1 MAFGCRMGWGRQ
13 VNAGGIFFKCQLGES
28 CPPKKKVMNSSAG
41 TKGTVDAPYNFLTH
55 ACARIIGIESTAWDQ
70 VVSID
75 NIKDVIIT
83 YQRRFIAIVDFMRSY
98 LILRDL
104 SVVLVC
110 LYPVARFSFIN
121 WNNTILIW
129 LKRLIECRMFVNTGD
144 KGYYIY
150 ACVCVCKRAPKK
162 CTFCTH
168 LLLTGGW
175 FVNAKAVLYEC

>member
-28 CPPKKKVMNSSAG
+28 CPPPKKKVMNSPAG

-83 YQRRFIAIVDFMRSY
+83 YQRRFIATVDFIRSY
-98 LILRDL
+98 LTLRDL

-129 LKRLIECRMFVNTGD
+129 LKRLIECRVFVNTGD
-144 KGYYIY
+144 KGYYIIR
-150 ACVCVCKRAPKK
+150 VRVR
-162 CTFCTH
+162 
-168 LLLTGGW
+168 
-175 FVNAKAVLYEC
+175 V

>member
-28 CPPKKKVMNSSAG
+28 CPPQKKVMNSPAG

-83 YQRRFIAIVDFMRSY
+83 YQRRFIATVDFIRPY
-98 LILRDL
+98 LTLRDL

-110 LYPVARFSFIN
+110 LYTVARFSFIN

-129 LKRLIECRMFVNTGD
+129 LKPLIECRVFVNAGD
-144 KGYYIY
+144 KGTI
-150 ACVCVCKRAPKK
+150 
-162 CTFCTH
+162 
-168 LLLTGGW
+168 
-175 FVNAKAVLYEC
+175 